1 MLARVTRERRTSIN
15 DVAAAAGVSATTVSD
30 ALSGKGR
37 LPEETRARVREIA
50 ERLGYRPN
58 ALARGLRSQQV
69 GLLGFVLIPMTSA
82 SMSTVAYWTTLMSNA
97 AEASLG
103 MGYALV
109 LLPPDAEALSPM
121 RFPVDGVIVVDPLRD
136 DKVLASLRQQGVA
149 AVTVGRDLSGGSEHW
164 VDDDL
169 PQGSRKLLDEIARP
183 GERIALVTFPAMKSY
198 LQDAISGVVN
208 WPGHAAGCPIVHT
221 VTTTQQEE
229 MDLVVAR
236 IVADPPDLLLG
247 ANDRISLALLRGLK
261 AAGVKVPG
269 DLRLASLVDAPE
281 LERSKPPV
289 TALVQHP
296 AESGRTAVSLLVE
309 LVEGRTTA
317 SSTLIP
323 MALSIRSTAPSVRPT
338 RARSSK
344 APGRS

>member
-1 MLARVTRERRTSIN
+1 MTRERRTSIK

-82 SMSTVAYWTTLMSNA
+82 SISTVAYWTTLMSNA

-109 LLPPDAEALSPM
+109 LLPPEAEALSPM

-136 DKVLASLRQQGVA
+136 DEVLTSLRQRGVPT
-149 AVTVGRDLSGGSEHW
+149 VTVGRDLAGGSEHW

-169 PQGSRKLLDEIARP
+169 PRGTRMLLDEIAQP
-183 GERIALVTFPAMKSY
+183 GERVALVTFPAMKSY
-198 LQDAISGVVN
+198 LQDAISGVVD

-221 VTTTQQEE
+221 VSTTQAEE
-229 MDLVVAR
+229 IDLVVSR

-261 AAGVKVPG
+261 ASGVKVPD

-281 LERSKPPV
+281 LERSQPPV

-296 AESGRTAVSLLVE
+296 AESAQTAVSLLID

-317 SSTLIP
+317 PSTVIP
-323 MALSIRSTAPSVRPT
+323 MAMSIRTTAPSVRPS
-338 RARSSK
+338 RARGSRGARPS
-344 APGRS
+344 